1 MQVTRRSKITLRIQ
15 NVAFV
20 VLLLAVMGLLGWL
33 STQYTWE
40 SDWTAGARN
49 TLSEGSVK
57 LLHDLKGPI
66 TITAFARENAELRGR
81 IRSLIGR
88 YQRVKSDV
96 HLTFVNPDAEPQ
108 RVRQLGIQRDGELMV
123 AYHGRS
129 EHVRELNEQSVT
141 NAILRASRQGKRW
154 IVFLTGHGERDP
166 LGRANY
172 DLGDFGKALKDKGL
186 TVETLNLAKTPTIPS
201 NTSVLVI
208 ASPQVNLLPGEVKI
222 IRHYVEKGGN
232 LLWMAEPGSL
242 HGLQPLAEQLG
253 LDFLPGVIVDP
264 TTQLFGIKNPA
275 FVLVTD
281 YPRDPV
287 TRNMDTV
294 TLFPTAAAL
303 DTNDHGHTDWTRRPI
318 LTTQARA
325 WTETGKLSGQIR
337 YNKGTDERPGPLNLG
352 YALTRDTGKQ
362 GGGTKQAGRHGH
374 DNQQR
379 VVVVGD
385 GDFLSNAYLGN
396 GGNRQLGL
404 NMVHWLGHDD
414 SFIAIQPKS
423 APDRTL
429 NLSPT
434 AQFMIGAGF
443 LLVIPLGLIAS
454 GVVIWL
460 RRRKR

>member
-15 NVAFV
+15 NIAFV

-33 STQYTWE
+33 STQYTWQ
-40 SDWTAGARN
+40 SDWTADARN
-49 TLSEGSVK
+49 TLSEGSTK
-57 LLHDLKGPI
+57 LLRGLKGPI
-66 TITAFARENAELRGR
+66 TVTAFAREDAELRAR
-81 IRSLIGR
+81 IRGLIAR
-88 YQRVKSDV
+88 YQRVKPDV

-108 RVRQLGIQRDGELMV
+108 RVRQLGIQRDGEMIV

-129 EHVRELNEQSVT
+129 AHVRELNEQAVT

-172 DLGDFGKALKDKGL
+172 DLGDFGKDLKDKGL

-208 ASPQVNLLPGEVKI
+208 DSPQVNLLPGEVKI

-232 LLWMAEPGSL
+232 LWWMGEPGSL
-242 HGLQPLAEQLG
+242 HGLEPLAEELG

-264 TTQLFGIKNPA
+264 TTQLFGIQNPA

-281 YPRDPV
+281 YPPDPV
-287 TRNMDTV
+287 TRSMNTV
-294 TLFPTAAAL
+294 TLFPTSAAL
-303 DTNDHGHTDWTRRPI
+303 DTNDHGHSDWTRTPI

-325 WTETGKLSGQIR
+325 WTDTGKLSGEIR

-352 YALTRDTGKQ
+352 YALTRSTAKQ
-362 GGGTKQAGRHGH
+362 DGGANQADRHRN

-379 VVVVGD
+379 VIVVGD

-396 GGNRQLGL
+396 GGNLQLGL
-404 NMVHWLGHDD
+404 NMVHWLSHDD

-434 AQFMIGAGF
+434 AQFMIGAGI

-454 GVVIWL
+454 GIMIWL